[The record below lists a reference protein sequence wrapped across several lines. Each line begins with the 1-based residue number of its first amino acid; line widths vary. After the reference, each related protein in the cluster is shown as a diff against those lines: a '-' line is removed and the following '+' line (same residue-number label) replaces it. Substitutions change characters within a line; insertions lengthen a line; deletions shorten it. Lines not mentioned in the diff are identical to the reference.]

1 MTTVNVKMT
10 NMDKYLHLLAV
21 APRETT
27 QAIEKAVHAEALT
40 AFANSQ
46 KQVPFDKGILASS
59 GTVTPPANVGGTIS
73 VEIMYGGAARNY
85 ARVQHENDSF
95 RHDAGRKAHYLRDPV
110 KEQAK
115 EFETNLKARIDATMR
130 GLI

>member
-1 MTTVNVKMT
+1 MATVNVVMT
-10 NMDKYLHLLAV
+10 NMDKYLHALAV
-21 APRETT
+21 APHETT
-27 QAIEKAVHAEALT
+27 KAIEKAVHAEALT

-46 KQVPFDKGILASS
+46 KQVPFDQGILASS

-95 RHDAGRKAHYLRDPV
+95 RHDPGRKAHYLSDPV
-110 KEQAK
+110 KAQAE
-115 EFETNLKARIDATMR
+115 EFEGNLKARIAASLR